1 MKLWERGMCTSR
13 CSAPD
18 GMKDHCGKRDSI
30 HSSLWHRVQTQIIQP
45 HTFQSSL
52 LHSETKVSCGFNL
65 LNLCVPLCTTI
76 DYFPYVVLIYVDNAI
91 NFSIAESKNNG
102 LKSVVTVV
110 KVMENAGPYR
120 TYRKNN

>member
-1 MKLWERGMCTSR
+1 M
-13 CSAPD
+13 
-18 GMKDHCGKRDSI
+18 
-30 HSSLWHRVQTQIIQP
+30 
-45 HTFQSSL
+45 
-52 LHSETKVSCGFNL
+52 SCGLNL

-76 DYFPYVVLIYVDNAI
+76 DYFPYVVLIYVDDAI
-91 NFSIAESKNNG
+91 NFSIAESKNSG